1 VDLRY
6 SVCGSWRV
14 FCPLTIWYV
23 LVVINGL
30 MVCGV
35 SRIPGIV
42 VIVVII
48 IVLSRY
54 VWSVCLIVLVIVSLL
69 CVM

>member
-1 VDLRY
+1 MDLWY

-14 FCPLTIWYV
+14 LCPLTIWYV
-23 LVVINGL
+23 LVVINVL

-35 SRIPGIV
+35 TRVPCMI

-54 VWSVCLIVLVIVSLL
+54 VWSVCLVVLVIVSLL